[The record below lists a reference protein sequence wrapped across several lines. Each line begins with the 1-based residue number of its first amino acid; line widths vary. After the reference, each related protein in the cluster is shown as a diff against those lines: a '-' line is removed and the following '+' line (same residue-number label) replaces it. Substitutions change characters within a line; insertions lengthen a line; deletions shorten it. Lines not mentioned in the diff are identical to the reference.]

1 MGRRYPLYV
10 VSMIVL
16 ASDVKLE
23 ASMRIESRGDLAK
36 VAFAAKVSVFAA
48 MPCAVDGRSPTVASE
63 AVNAPSH
70 GGPKA
75 ADKHSTR
82 RARPG
87 RKALD
92 VTKNLLR

>member
-1 MGRRYPLYV
+1 
-10 VSMIVL
+10 
-16 ASDVKLE
+16 
-23 ASMRIESRGDLAK
+23 
-36 VAFAAKVSVFAA
+36 VFAA

-63 AVNAPSH
+63 AVNAPSD

-92 VTKNLLR
+92 VAKNLLR